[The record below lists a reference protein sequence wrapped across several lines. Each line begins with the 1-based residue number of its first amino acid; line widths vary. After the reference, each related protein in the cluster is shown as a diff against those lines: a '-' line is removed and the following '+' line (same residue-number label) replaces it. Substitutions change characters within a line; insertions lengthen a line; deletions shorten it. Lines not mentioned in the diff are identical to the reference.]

1 VANSA
6 TVLNA
11 DGAAFTEFGFTLIT
25 VGDRV
30 YIRVIDATHSCCLD
44 YKEIEIK

>member
-11 DGAAFTEFGFTLIT
+11 EGAAFTEFGFTLIT

-30 YIRVIDATHSCCLD
+30 YFRVIVATHSGCLD
-44 YKEIEIK
+44 YKEKEIA